1 MYTWNITTRLIYRE
15 ASTCLSFFSFLFN
28 HTFFPMSLFCLA
40 QQERINASLERTNPG
55 ITIKRA
61 IAQNRLR
68 LREWKLGEQD
78 NKQTPT
84 RKRAVWGRPRQK
96 VKEKTHESI
105 KGDQPSSLLHPPFK
119 KKTPNARY
127 QSPGDLESASSPP
140 PVGFKCT
147 KAPFRMLQETA
158 FACSVLTEIS
168 KLCIQKLIQ
177 SRFRPQPLR

>member
-119 KKTPNARY
+119 KKRPTLVISLQVTWRARLVHRRLASNAQRHP
-127 QSPGDLESASSPP
+127 SGCCKKPLSRALSSQK
-140 PVGFKCT
+140 F
-147 KAPFRMLQETA
+147 LS
-158 FACSVLTEIS
+158 SVTRS
-168 KLCIQKLIQ
+168 
-177 SRFRPQPLR
+177 